1 MINTNFIIGIS
12 LISIYWYITTTFASK
27 VTIAACQAHIRKVCK
42 CVITKIGIFTRP
54 SADAENAKKVR
65 EDHSLITSIVLL
77 SIASKTFV
85 FERQDFLGDLL
96 CKGAIEGD
104 PSACVLPRANC
115 PIDTF
120 LLKSRLGKMDASPC
134 LLLWDP
140 ALALP
145 PVARNSSSLVVT
157 RPPTQEHWHS
167 SDILP
172 SVTMA
177 HKVDPY
183 EGIDFEEINEATDLA
198 DDEIKCLKNCFDLF
212 DSKKQTFLSA
222 DDLDEI
228 LRAMGFRPSAE
239 ELKAI
244 LEEIDEDGSGEI
256 EFAEF
261 CQLCAKFLVE
271 DPDIETLKRE
281 LKAAFRSFFY
291 CSTYISFQQQ
301 PYFVESTTRM
311 EKGSSRWT
319 RWEAWS
325 PSYCSRSPRKS
336 WTGSST
342 SWTRT
347 APARWISTS
356 SVKWWWAPLRI
367 EHKRK
372 CKRTENKPF
381 QS

>member
-1 MINTNFIIGIS
+1 
-12 LISIYWYITTTFASK
+12 
-27 VTIAACQAHIRKVCK
+27 
-42 CVITKIGIFTRP
+42 
-54 SADAENAKKVR
+54 
-65 EDHSLITSIVLL
+65 
-77 SIASKTFV
+77 
-85 FERQDFLGDLL
+85 
-96 CKGAIEGD
+96 
-104 PSACVLPRANC
+104 
-115 PIDTF
+115 
-120 LLKSRLGKMDASPC
+120 
-134 LLLWDP
+134 
-140 ALALP
+140 
-145 PVARNSSSLVVT
+145 
-157 RPPTQEHWHS
+157 
-167 SDILP
+167 
-172 SVTMA
+172 MA

-291 CSTYISFQQQ
+291 RSTYISFQQL

-311 EKGSSRWT
+311 EKDSSRWT
-319 RWEAWS
+319 R
-325 PSYCSRSPRKS
+325 
-336 WTGSST
+336 
-342 SWTRT
+342 
-347 APARWISTS
+347 
-356 SVKWWWAPLRI
+356 
-367 EHKRK
+367 
-372 CKRTENKPF
+372 
-381 QS
+381 